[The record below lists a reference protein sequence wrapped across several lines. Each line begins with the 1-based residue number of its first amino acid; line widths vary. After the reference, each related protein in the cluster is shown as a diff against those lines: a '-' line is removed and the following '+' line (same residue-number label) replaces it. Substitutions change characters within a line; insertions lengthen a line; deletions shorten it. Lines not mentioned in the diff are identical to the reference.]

1 MAFIKLKLIREITG
15 CEIGDM
21 LVQTECIESVVSY
34 NSPLNLEPGSQI
46 TMKAVVDGS
55 DDGETYKMQSIY
67 QVAHSVDEIEAL
79 IKKAQ

>member
-21 LVQTECIESVVSY
+21 LVETESIESVVSY
-34 NSPLNLEPGSQI
+34 NSPMNLEPGSQI

-55 DDGETYKMQSIY
+55 DDGETYKMQSTY
-67 QVAHSVDEIEAL
+67 QVAQSVDEIEAL
-79 IKKAQ
+79 IEKAK

>member
-34 NSPLNLEPGSQI
+34 NSRLNLEPGSQI

-67 QVAHSVDEIEAL
+67 QVAQSVDEIEAL